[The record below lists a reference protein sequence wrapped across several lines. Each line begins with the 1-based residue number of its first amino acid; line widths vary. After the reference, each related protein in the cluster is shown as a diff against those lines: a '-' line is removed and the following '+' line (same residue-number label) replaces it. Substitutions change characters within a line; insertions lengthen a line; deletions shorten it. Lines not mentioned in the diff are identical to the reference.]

1 MYIEYKYNYMKA
13 LVFIDKKGGGITDI
27 YGLYFACFINDYY
40 NVSILPFVCAY
51 ILGRHLNV
59 CNSIYLHNKMW

>member
-40 NVSILPFVCAY
+40 NVSILPFFV
-51 ILGRHLNV
+51 L
-59 CNSIYLHNKMW
+59 IYLVGI